1 MARQADPDYEPR
13 LYDAGGD
20 ITKRWVIDYRIWHV
34 GKQAFVRK
42 QYTGMNSYLT
52 LKTRYAAAYE
62 ALREIKRMVKEG
74 YTVGEVH
81 SETASEAPAAP
92 DPFDLQVFTLEQALT
107 YFLNYKNATV
117 LANEH
122 RQLAVAYNEG
132 LARISKNTFANYKT
146 LRSLVLQWLQLEGT
160 PDMLLAT
167 FKRKECDRFFLHLKE
182 NLKQSNKTFNKYRG
196 FLSTVLN
203 FFIESQEL
211 EIKNPV
217 KKVQHLTAEESD
229 MHEPV
234 QPAHLQKIREHLT
247 SSQDRQM
254 YLFIGF
260 LYYTFTRPHEEV
272 RLLKVG
278 DIREKTIFIPAKRA
292 KSNRGEHISIPA
304 GLEALIT
311 EFGLRKYPPDYYVFT
326 LKGKPGLMHV
336 GEKYFYRKHQYLLA
350 ALDLDGLN
358 YSLYGYKHTGAL
370 ELYAMTKDIL
380 AVKTHC
386 RHTSSTQTD
395 TYLRKYGAMINEKA
409 ILMIKF

>member
-1 MARQADPDYEPR
+1 
-13 LYDAGGD
+13 L
-20 ITKRWVIDYRIWHV
+20 
-34 GKQAFVRK
+34 
-42 QYTGMNSYLT
+42 
-52 LKTRYAAAYE
+52 
-62 ALREIKRMVKEG
+62 
-74 YTVGEVH
+74 
-81 SETASEAPAAP
+81 
-92 DPFDLQVFTLEQALT
+92 
-107 YFLNYKNATV
+107 
-117 LANEH
+117 
-122 RQLAVAYNEG
+122 
-132 LARISKNTFANYKT
+132 
-146 LRSLVLQWLQLEGT
+146 
-160 PDMLLAT
+160 LLAS

-196 FLSTVLN
+196 YLSTVLN
-203 FFIESQEL
+203 FYIEHQEL

-217 KKVQHLTAEESD
+217 KKVQHLTVEESD

-234 QPAHLQKIREHLT
+234 QPEHLQKIKQYLLQT
-247 SSQDRQM
+247 GDRQM

-260 LYYTFTRPHEEV
+260 LYYTFTRPHEEI

-311 EFGLRKYPPDYYVFT
+311 EFELRKYPSDSYVFT
-326 LKGKPGLMHV
+326 LDGEPGIMHV
-336 GEKYFYRKHQYLLA
+336 GEKYFYRKHQCLLA

-395 TYLRKYGAMINEKA
+395 TYLRKYGAMLNEKA
-409 ILMIKF
+409 ILMVKF